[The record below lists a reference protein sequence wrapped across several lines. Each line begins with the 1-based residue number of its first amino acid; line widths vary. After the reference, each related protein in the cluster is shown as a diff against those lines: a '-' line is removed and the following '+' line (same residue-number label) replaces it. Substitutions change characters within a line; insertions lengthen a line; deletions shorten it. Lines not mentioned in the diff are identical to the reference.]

1 MVKSNEVEG
10 VTVPESSLETLNR
23 TLYNLEQIESQLPE
37 FLSNSDPDLLSQ
49 LPLLQRA
56 QSLFTL
62 AKLTSTLFSC
72 SYFKSTPS
80 TFYFK
85 NHNFILIIS
94 FICCWVISILILIF
108 HFVVFIVKLKCRG
121 INPNDHAFKSELVS

>member
-1 MVKSNEVEG
+1 VTVERERRQKMVKSNEVEG

-62 AKLTSTLFSC
+62 AKLTSTLFTC
-72 SYFKSTPS
+72 SYFKSNPINIFLQKLQLYCHYIIYLLLGHFNFDINFS
-80 TFYFK
+80 F
-85 NHNFILIIS
+85 FILL
-94 FICCWVISILILIF
+94 CL
-108 HFVVFIVKLKCRG
+108 
-121 INPNDHAFKSELVS
+121 

>member
-1 MVKSNEVEG
+1 VTVERERRQKMVKSNEVEC

-62 AKLTSTLFSC
+62 AKLTSTLFTC
-72 SYFKSTPS
+72 SYFKSNPINI
-80 TFYFK
+80 FLQKLQLYCHYIIYLLLGHF
-85 NHNFILIIS
+85 NFDINFS
-94 FICCWVISILILIF
+94 FCCVY
-108 HFVVFIVKLKCRG
+108 
-121 INPNDHAFKSELVS
+121 SEVEV

>member
-62 AKLTSTLFSC
+62 AKLTSTLFTC
-72 SYFKSTPS
+72 SYFKSNPINIFLQKLQLYCHYIIYLLLGHFNFDINFS
-80 TFYFK
+80 F
-85 NHNFILIIS
+85 FILL
-94 FICCWVISILILIF
+94 CL
-108 HFVVFIVKLKCRG
+108 
-121 INPNDHAFKSELVS
+121 